1 MRYRKPDY
9 VTNFLSICFL
19 ILLGALV
26 HNRVYIKTIVPK
38 EIIAAFQMPYKTF
51 AKLQT
56 LSQKYNIPLEEI
68 LSVYSLENKFFPNKS
83 NIEPEN
89 EIEKNLIVNYNT
101 IKKKYKNI
109 RQYTR
114 MFKNILD
121 EIKCF
126 PIKNGSDYIFGDSW
140 ERKTNGKI
148 PQGCDIFDR
157 ENISGRIPI
166 INVSDGEIANI
177 CWDDNLGYNI
187 EVKTSSGNVYLYCCL
202 EKFAD
207 GLEKNSKVKAGQT
220 LGYMGKKENFVHLH
234 FCINPKVKFAD
245 KNFFIDPYLFLRMVE
260 AKKN

>member
-101 IKKKYKNI
+101 IKKKI
-109 RQYTR
+109 
-114 MFKNILD
+114 
-121 EIKCF
+121 
-126 PIKNGSDYIFGDSW
+126 
-140 ERKTNGKI
+140 
-148 PQGCDIFDR
+148 
-157 ENISGRIPI
+157 
-166 INVSDGEIANI
+166 
-177 CWDDNLGYNI
+177 
-187 EVKTSSGNVYLYCCL
+187 
-202 EKFAD
+202 
-207 GLEKNSKVKAGQT
+207 
-220 LGYMGKKENFVHLH
+220 
-234 FCINPKVKFAD
+234 
-245 KNFFIDPYLFLRMVE
+245 
-260 AKKN
+260 